1 MPPKPETEQSEDDV
15 AAADATASDA
25 PENAAAENAG
35 AENAQEA
42 GSSDKAEGAEGA
54 SDGVEVQ
61 SPEFQSFAN
70 NESAS
75 GQNELSRFQN
85 IKVVVTAELGRT
97 SIPIQKLLSLGSGS
111 VLELDRSITSPVELV
126 AQGVPLACGEVV
138 VVDDC
143 FAIRITEV
151 YPTKKAS

>member
-1 MPPKPETEQSEDDV
+1 MSPKPESEQTED
-15 AAADATASDA
+15 AAADESAETPATDAAENSA
-25 PENAAAENAG
+25 PENGDAENAEP
-35 AENAQEA
+35 AA
-42 GSSDKAEGAEGA
+42 GELESTG
-54 SDGVEVQ
+54 DGVEVQ

-70 NESAS
+70 QDGEPN
-75 GQNELSRFQN
+75 QTELSRFQN

-143 FAIRITEV
+143 FAIRITKV
-151 YPTKKAS
+151 YPTKNAA